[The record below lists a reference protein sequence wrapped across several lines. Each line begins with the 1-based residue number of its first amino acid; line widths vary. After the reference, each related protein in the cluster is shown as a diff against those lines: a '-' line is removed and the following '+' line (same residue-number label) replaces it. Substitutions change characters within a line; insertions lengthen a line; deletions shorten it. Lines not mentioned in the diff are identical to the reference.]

1 MNALSPLKKHLQ
13 TIQTI
18 QTLSDVNEVSSLT
31 TLFHYFIITK
41 NYFDNLPIALLSLLN
56 KEPIDISN
64 DDEIKQVM

>member
-1 MNALSPLKKHLQ
+1 MNALSPLKKHL
-13 TIQTI
+13 QTI

-31 TLFHYFIITK
+31 TLFYYFIITK

-56 KEPIDISN
+56 KEPIDISS